1 MGYLLLKHLHVTF
14 VTISIVGFALRGI
27 WMLTDSPLLN
37 RLWVRVI
44 PHVNDTLLL
53 AAASGLSIVLQQYPF
68 VHGWVTAKVIGL
80 LAYIGF
86 GMFALRRGRSKAVRT
101 GFWLAALASFA
112 YIVSVALT
120 KDPRG
125 FLAWLQARSAAGG

>member
-1 MGYLLLKHLHVTF
+1 MEYLLLKHLHIFF
-14 VTISIVGFALRGI
+14 VVISITGFFLRGI
-27 WMLTDSPLLN
+27 WMLTDSPMLT

-53 AAASGLSIVLQQYPF
+53 SAAIGMAAMLGQYPF
-68 VHGWVTAKVIGL
+68 VNSPWLSAKVLGL
-80 LAYIGF
+80 LAYILLGVGAIRPLF
-86 GMFALRRGRSKAVRT
+86 GKPVRC
-101 GFWLAALASFA
+101 GFWLAAMASFG

-125 FLAWLQARSAAGG
+125 FLLWLAG

>member
-1 MGYLLLKHLHVTF
+1 MSYLLLKPLHVIF
-14 VTISIVGFALRGI
+14 VVISIAGFTLRGI
-27 WMLTDSPLLN
+27 WMLTDSPLLD
-37 RLWVRVI
+37 RLWVRVV

-53 AAASGLSIVLQQYPF
+53 MAAIGLSIVTQQYPF

-86 GMFALRRGRSKAVRT
+86 GMFALRRGRSKAVRA
-101 GFWLAALASFA
+101 GFWLAALASFG

-125 FLAWLQARSAAGG
+125 FLLWL

>member
-1 MGYLLLKHLHVTF
+1 MTYLLLRHLHIACV
-14 VTISIVGFALRGI
+14 VISIAGFFLRGV
-27 WMLTDSPLLN
+27 WMLRESPQLE
-37 RLWVRVI
+37 RRWVRVV

-53 AAASGLSIVLQQYPF
+53 LAAIGLSVVQQQYPF
-68 VHGWVTAKVIGL
+68 VHGWVTAKVLGL

-86 GMFALRRGRSKAVRT
+86 GLFALRRGRSKRVRA
-101 GFWLAALASFA
+101 GFWLASLASFA

-125 FLAWLQARSAAGG
+125 FLTLAGG

>member
-1 MGYLLLKHLHVTF
+1 MTAYFLLKHLHIAFVVISVT
-14 VTISIVGFALRGI
+14 GFTLRGI
-27 WMLTDSPLLN
+27 WMLTDSPMLN
-37 RLWVRVI
+37 RLWVRVV

-53 AAASGLSIVLQQYPF
+53 AAAIGLSVVLEQYPF
-68 VHGWVTAKVIGL
+68 VHDWVTAKVLGL

-86 GMFALRRGRSKAVRT
+86 GMFALRRGRSKALRA

-125 FLAWLQARSAAGG
+125 FLTWAGY

>member
-1 MGYLLLKHLHVTF
+1 MSYLLLKHLHITF
-14 VTISIVGFALRGI
+14 VTISIVGFTLRGV
-27 WMLTDSPLLN
+27 WMLTDSPMLN
-37 RLWVRVI
+37 RLWVRVV

-53 AAASGLSIVLQQYPF
+53 AAAIGLSIMQQQYPF
-68 VHGWVTAKVIGL
+68 VHGWVTAKVLGL

-86 GMFALRRGRSKAVRT
+86 GMFALRGGGSKAARA

-125 FLAWLQARSAAGG
+125 FLLWL

>member
-1 MGYLLLKHLHVTF
+1 MSYLLLKHLHITF
-14 VTISIVGFALRGI
+14 VTISIVGFTLRGI

-37 RLWVRVI
+37 RLWVRVV

-53 AAASGLSIVLQQYPF
+53 AAAIGLSVVLQQYPF

-86 GMFALRRGRSKAVRT
+86 GMFALRRGRSKAQRA

-125 FLAWLQARSAAGG
+125 FLIWAGG

>member
-1 MGYLLLKHLHVTF
+1 MTYLLLKHLHVTC
-14 VTISIVGFALRGI
+14 VAISITGFFLRGI
-27 WMLTDSPLLN
+27 WMLMDSPLLN
-37 RLWVRVI
+37 RPWVRVM

-53 AAASGLSIVLQQYPF
+53 AAAIGLSIMQQQYPF
-68 VHGWVTAKVIGL
+68 VHDWVTAKMLGL

-112 YIVSVALT
+112 YIVAVALT
-120 KDPRG
+120 RDPRG
-125 FLAWLQARSAAGG
+125 FL

>member
-1 MGYLLLKHLHVTF
+1 MLYIVLKHIHVTC
-14 VTISIVGFALRGI
+14 VVLSVSGFFLRGV

-37 RLWVRVI
+37 RRWMKVI

-53 AAASGLSIVLQQYPF
+53 SAAIGLAIVLRQYPF
-68 VHGWVTAKVIGL
+68 VHGWVTAKVLGL

-101 GFWLAALASFA
+101 GFWLAALASFG

-120 KDPRG
+120 RDPRG
-125 FLAWLQARSAAGG
+125 FVAWI

>member
-1 MGYLLLKHLHVTF
+1 MTAYFLLKHLHIAFVVISVT
-14 VTISIVGFALRGI
+14 GFTLRGI
-27 WMLTDSPLLN
+27 WMLTDSPMLN
-37 RLWVRVI
+37 RLWVRVV

-53 AAASGLSIVLQQYPF
+53 AAAIGLSVVLEQYPF
-68 VHGWVTAKVIGL
+68 VHDWVTAKVLGL

-86 GMFALRRGRSKAVRT
+86 GVFALRRGRSKALRA

-125 FLAWLQARSAAGG
+125 FLTWAGY

>member
-1 MGYLLLKHLHVTF
+1 MSYLILKHLHVTC
-14 VTISIVGFALRGI
+14 VVISITGFLLRGI
-27 WMLTDSPLLN
+27 WMLTDSPLLD
-37 RLWVRVI
+37 RLWVRVV

-53 AAASGLSIVLQQYPF
+53 AAAIGLSVVQQQYPF
-68 VHGWVTAKVIGL
+68 VHGWVTAKVLGL

-86 GMFALRRGRSKAVRT
+86 GMFALRRGRSKAVRA
-101 GFWLAALASFA
+101 GFWLASLASFA

-125 FLAWLQARSAAGG
+125 FLA

>member
-1 MGYLLLKHLHVTF
+1 MSYFLLKHLHIAF
-14 VTISIVGFALRGI
+14 VTISIVGFTLRGI

-37 RLWVRVI
+37 RLWVRVV

-53 AAASGLSIVLQQYPF
+53 AAAIGLSIELRQYPF
-68 VHGWVTAKVIGL
+68 VHGWVTAKVLGL

-86 GMFALRRGRSKAVRT
+86 GMFALRRGRSKAVRA

-125 FLAWLQARSAAGG
+125 FLAWL

>member
-1 MGYLLLKHLHVTF
+1 MSYVLLKHLHVTF
-14 VTISIVGFALRGI
+14 VVISICGFTLRGI

-37 RLWVRVI
+37 RLWVRVV

-53 AAASGLSIVLQQYPF
+53 SAAVGLSIVQHQYPF
-68 VHGWVTAKVIGL
+68 VHGWVTAKVLGL

-86 GMFALRRGRSKAVRT
+86 GMFALRRGRSKRVRA
-101 GFWLAALASFA
+101 GFWLASMASFA

-120 KDPRG
+120 KEPRG
-125 FLAWLQARSAAGG
+125 FLLWL

>member
-1 MGYLLLKHLHVTF
+1 MSYLLLKHLHVTF
-14 VTISIVGFALRGI
+14 VVISITGFFLRGI
-27 WMLTDSPLLN
+27 WMLTDSPLLD
-37 RLWVRVI
+37 RRWVRVV

-53 AAASGLSIVLQQYPF
+53 AAAIGLSVVQQQYPF
-68 VHGWVTAKVIGL
+68 VHGWVTAKVLGL

-86 GMFALRRGRSKAVRT
+86 GLFALRRGRSKRVRA
-101 GFWLAALASFA
+101 GFWLAAMICFA

-125 FLAWLQARSAAGG
+125 FLAWLEPL